1 MLDVSGDFAAEVKAL
16 TEGRCADVV
25 FDPVGG
31 DVFDQSARCTAFDG
45 RLLIIGFTGGRFATL
60 ATNYALIK
68 GFSVM
73 GVRAGE
79 YGRRFPDKGQENID
93 AIWSLAAEGV
103 TRPRV
108 HREFP
113 LDQAVAAMAELR
125 DRLVI
130 GKAVVRCDR

>member
-1 MLDVSGDFAAEVKAL
+1 
-16 TEGRCADVV
+16 
-25 FDPVGG
+25 
-31 DVFDQSARCTAFDG
+31 
-45 RLLIIGFTGGRFATL
+45 
-60 ATNYALIK
+60 
-68 GFSVM
+68 M

-79 YGRRFPDKGQENID
+79 YGRMPYSQENID

-108 HREFP
+108 YREFP

-125 DRLVI
+125 DRRVI

>member
-1 MLDVSGDFAAEVKAL
+1 M
-16 TEGRCADVV
+16 
-25 FDPVGG
+25 
-31 DVFDQSARCTAFDG
+31 
-45 RLLIIGFTGGRFATL
+45 
-60 ATNYALIK
+60 
-68 GFSVM
+68 
-73 GVRAGE
+73 
-79 YGRRFPDKGQENID
+79 D

-125 DRLVI
+125 DRRVI